1 LRTHIDYT
9 AWASRKLLAAAAQLS
24 PEHLNQNFGTADRSV
39 LGTLAHTFAAD
50 RLWLPRIT
58 GGPNPGFITD
68 ADRSLAVL
76 QNDWP
81 ALHERWKEWAR
92 GLTDERAGTAITY
105 KDLKGNQWT
114 QPLWQLVL
122 HMVNH
127 GTHHRGQ
134 AAGFLRIM
142 EAKPSRGDPNEHR
155 LAPRHR
161 PRAQRREVPEQVRA
175 PRLQRCADVRRLCSA
190 GCRGVSR

>member
-1 LRTHIDYT
+1 MPVAAEVLRTHIDYT
-9 AWASRKLLAAAAQLS
+9 AWASRKLVASAAQLS
-24 PEHLNQNFGTADRSV
+24 PEQLNQDFGTADRSV
-39 LGTLAHTFAAD
+39 LGTLAHTFAGD
-50 RLWLPRIT
+50 RIWLPRMT
-58 GGPNPGFITD
+58 GGPNPGFVTD

-76 QNDWP
+76 QKDWP

-92 GLTDERAGTAITY
+92 GLTDESAGAAITY

-134 AAGFLRIM
+134 VAGFLRTM
-142 EAKPSRGDPNEHR
+142 GHTPPPLDLVAYYR
-155 LAPRHR
+155 LK
-161 PRAQRREVPEQVRA
+161 
-175 PRLQRCADVRRLCSA
+175 
-190 GCRGVSR
+190 